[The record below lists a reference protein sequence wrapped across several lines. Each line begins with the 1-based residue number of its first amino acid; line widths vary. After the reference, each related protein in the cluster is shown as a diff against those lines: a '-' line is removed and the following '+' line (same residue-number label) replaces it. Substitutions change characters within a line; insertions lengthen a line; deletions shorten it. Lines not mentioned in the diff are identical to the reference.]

1 MLYETGEVHFC
12 LFGTNGFYVKAE
24 NEKLSLRACVVL
36 RTSNMKPSRRPLADY
51 VRDCTKKRAA
61 RAARL
66 IFLIQPTKSWIC
78 GVVVV
83 VAVVISLTPQC
94 VFNTTSFPNIHPL
107 TMPTPYCNG
116 FSCVE
121 FKVSFCISYHYVP
134 QRRQND
140 LKMALIL

>member
-1 MLYETGEVHFC
+1 
-12 LFGTNGFYVKAE
+12 
-24 NEKLSLRACVVL
+24 
-36 RTSNMKPSRRPLADY
+36 MKPSRRPLADY

-66 IFLIQPTKSWIC
+66 IFLIQPIKSWIC

-94 VFNTTSFPNIHPL
+94 VFNTASFPKIHPF

-116 FSCVE
+116 SVSSC
-121 FKVSFCISYHYVP
+121 KVSRISYQYVP

-140 LKMALIL
+140 LKMALILETTGSGIAHA